1 MEQSALGGAAYGMLL
16 VLGLAMGL
24 VGGFTH
30 AWHLGQIP
38 IASVVWVLLLFG
50 ICWGAGLMMRS
61 KLGAGLVAVGW
72 LLVSMAFSLKWA
84 AGDLVIAGD
93 LAGYLYLYGGA
104 VAVVVAFLLAPSSPA
119 SGSWLLYG
127 QQSKNPAQDM

>member
-38 IASVVWVLLLFG
+38 IAAVVWVLLLFG
-50 ICWGAGLMMRS
+50 TCWGAGRLMRS

-119 SGSWLLYG
+119 SGSWLLHG
-127 QQSKNPAQDM
+127 QQPKDPTT